1 MYRSI
6 FSNVGVS
13 AAHKRV
19 TLGYLRNSVF
29 CDILRYVHFSPFNFS
44 SCTFVASSICDRK
57 SRLVPLVKWGC
68 SSREDY
74 FSNCLTLLFRFV
86 WLLFSFG
93 GPASD
98 FYRHIFSA
106 SPRSGF
112 YLHCNSLLFP
122 WERFEGKLQFSKQ
135 KFQFVLMVSPRSAP
149 LQIIACAISRKIAIF
164 KREISC

>member
-57 SRLVPLVKWGC
+57 KQVSATRQVGLQLQ
-68 SSREDY
+68 RR
-74 FSNCLTLLFRFV
+74 LLFGLSNPAIPFRVAALFV
-86 WLLFSFG
+86 RRPGVGFLSTHFFPRRRDRDFTYTAIHYYFRGSDSKENCNFRNRNFSL
-93 GPASD
+93 S
-98 FYRHIFSA
+98 
-106 SPRSGF
+106 
-112 YLHCNSLLFP
+112 
-122 WERFEGKLQFSKQ
+122 
-135 KFQFVLMVSPRSAP
+135 
-149 LQIIACAISRKIAIF
+149 
-164 KREISC
+164 